1 MSSRV
6 TLALAV
12 LSLLGAILAGY
23 LGVVISREPP
33 APAPAVVDTAQAPAA
48 PVEALPPAPAAT
60 TTSAEEA
67 LRKNVVVLAR
77 DLPAYVPIQPED
89 LVIERLKVAP
99 QGSFSTFEEVLGR
112 NSWRPLAAGSWL
124 NAASFEAGGGLARM
138 IRPGE
143 RALAVAVDEV
153 ASAAGH
159 LSPGDYVDV
168 LLYLPQDTD
177 NPLRSSQV
185 VVPALRVLGV
195 GALLGP
201 ALDGSPV
208 QASGADIRVQQEQQR
223 GNVRSVVLAVPAP
236 LQDRLMLASQTGVL
250 RLAVR
255 SADERHLQQYWAAD
269 PGSQDVAL
277 RLDSTARSLT
287 RFSQLTLAPAPRRDD
302 AAAPRAVKAME
313 VIRGNQVTQPNP

>member
-12 LSLLGAILAGY
+12 FSLLGAILAGY

-33 APAPAVVDTAQAPAA
+33 APAVVETVQAPAA
-48 PVEALPPAPAAT
+48 PVAAPTPAPTAAAV
-60 TTSAEEA
+60 SAEEA

-77 DLPAYVPIQPED
+77 DLPAYTPIQRED

-99 QGSFSTFEEVLGR
+99 PGSFSNVEEVLGR
-112 NSWRPLAAGSWL
+112 SSWRPLVAGNWL
-124 NAASFEAGGGLARM
+124 NAASFEAGGSLARM

-177 NPLRSSQV
+177 NPLRSTQV
-185 VVPALRVLGV
+185 VVPALRVLSV

-201 ALDGSPV
+201 ALDGSAV
-208 QASGADIRVQQEQQR
+208 QASGTDIRVQQEQQR
-223 GNVRSVVLAVPAP
+223 GNVRSVVLAVPES

-255 SADERHLQQYWAAD
+255 SSDEKHLQEYWAAD
-269 PGSQDVAL
+269 TGSRNVAL
-277 RLDSTARSLT
+277 RLDSTGRSLT

-302 AAAPRAVKAME
+302 PGAARAVKAME
-313 VIRGNQVTQPNP
+313 VIRGNQVAQPNP

>member
-12 LSLLGAILAGY
+12 FSLLGAILAGY

-33 APAPAVVDTAQAPAA
+33 APVVVETVQAPATSLA
-48 PVEALPPAPAAT
+48 ASAPAPAPTAIP
-60 TTSAEEA
+60 AEEA
-67 LRKNVVVLAR
+67 LRKSVVVLAR
-77 DLPAYVPIQPED
+77 DLPAYTPIQRED
-89 LVIERLKVAP
+89 LIIERLKVAP
-99 QGSFSTFEEVLGR
+99 QDSFSSFDEVLGR

-124 NAASFEAGGGLARM
+124 NAASFEAGGSLARM

-143 RALAVAVDEV
+143 RALALAVDEV
-153 ASAAGH
+153 ASAAGY

-185 VVPALRVLGV
+185 VVPALRVLSV

-201 ALDGSPV
+201 ALDGSAV
-208 QASGADIRVQQEQQR
+208 QAASADIRAQQEQQR
-223 GNVRSVVLAVPAP
+223 GTVRSVVLAVPDAF
-236 LQDRLMLASQTGVL
+236 QDRLMLASQTGVL

-255 SADERHLQQYWAAD
+255 SSDEKHLQQYWSAD
-269 PGSQDVAL
+269 AGSRDVAV

-287 RFSQLTLAPAPRRDD
+287 RFSQLTLSPAPRRDD
-302 AAAPRAVKAME
+302 AAAAPKVVKAME
-313 VIRGNQVTQPNP
+313 VIRGNQVTQPTP

>member
-12 LSLLGAILAGY
+12 LFLLGAIVAGY
-23 LGVVISREPP
+23 LGLVLGRQP
-33 APAPAVVDTAQAPAA
+33 PAA
-48 PVEALPPAPAAT
+48 PTPVAVPET
-60 TTSAEEA
+60 TTAQPAVAETVQVPAEDA
-67 LRKNVVVLAR
+67 LRKSVVVLAR
-77 DLPAYVPIQPED
+77 DLPAYTPIKAED

-99 QGSFSTFEEVLGR
+99 QGSFSSTDEVLGR
-112 NSWRPLAAGSWL
+112 STWRPLQAGSWL
-124 NAASFEAGGGLARM
+124 NAASFEAGGSLARM

-143 RALAVAVDEV
+143 RALALAVDEV

-177 NPLRSSQV
+177 NPLRSTQV

-195 GALLGP
+195 GTLLGP

-208 QASGADIRVQQEQQR
+208 QAASADIQVQQEQQR
-223 GNVRSVVLAVPAP
+223 GNVRSVVLAVPES
-236 LQDRLMLASQTGVL
+236 LQDRLMLASQSGVL

-255 SADERHLQQYWAAD
+255 SADERHLQEYWAAD
-269 PGSQDVAL
+269 TGSRDVAL
-277 RLDSTARSLT
+277 RLDATGRSLT
-287 RFSQLTLAPAPRRDD
+287 RFSQLTLSPAPRRDD
-302 AAAPRAVKAME
+302 AAVAAPRVVKAME
-313 VIRGNQVTQPNP
+313 VIRGNQVTQPTP